1 MTSSN
6 DRNVSQQPE
15 NDAVVVGS
23 RIGRG
28 GSFRAAMEGTAM
40 SRLGSRA
47 VVLGAGMAG
56 LLTARVLSD
65 FYGSVTVLERDR
77 LPDQPI
83 HRKGVPQGR
92 HLHQFLTRGTQVLG
106 ELFPGI
112 LDELVAA
119 GAVIND
125 PSRIYTRVDRYE
137 LDSTGKL
144 ADPQSLV
151 YYQASRPFMEFHVRQ
166 HVAAIDN
173 VTFLDGHEVVEP
185 VITADAVTGV
195 RVTNRNGGIA
205 TILDADLVVDAMG
218 RTSRTPAFLERHGF
232 GSPSEKQI
240 AASWAYS
247 GQLMN
252 VPEGQIAQRM
262 VSTIDH
268 ESSPSR
274 LLLLAYEHNTW
285 ILAVGYAVGHGDP
298 PTDFAELLATAEQFI
313 PPAIMTGLRDATPIG
328 DIVIFRNTAAVWRR
342 YDRMP
347 RFPAGVIVIG
357 DALCTLDPIWG
368 QGMTMAA
375 MQALTLRDCLRDGGT
390 DLPRRFFTTA
400 AGHIGS
406 TWAMNQANDRA
417 PSAVGSPGSLRHRIS
432 KWATNA
438 ALNAAT
444 SDTTITERLFRVANL
459 IDPPT
464 RLQDPALIPR
474 ILLANL
480 RHPRGRQAPKTPQVP
495 WAS

>member
-1 MTSSN
+1 
-6 DRNVSQQPE
+6 
-15 NDAVVVGS
+15 
-23 RIGRG
+23 
-28 GSFRAAMEGTAM
+28 
-40 SRLGSRA
+40 
-47 VVLGAGMAG
+47 
-56 LLTARVLSD
+56 
-65 FYGSVTVLERDR
+65 
-77 LPDQPI
+77 
-83 HRKGVPQGR
+83 
-92 HLHQFLTRGTQVLG
+92 
-106 ELFPGI
+106 
-112 LDELVAA
+112 
-119 GAVIND
+119 
-125 PSRIYTRVDRYE
+125 
-137 LDSTGKL
+137 
-144 ADPQSLV
+144 
-151 YYQASRPFMEFHVRQ
+151 
-166 HVAAIDN
+166 
-173 VTFLDGHEVVEP
+173 
-185 VITADAVTGV
+185 
-195 RVTNRNGGIA
+195 
-205 TILDADLVVDAMG
+205 
-218 RTSRTPAFLERHGF
+218 
-232 GSPSEKQI
+232 
-240 AASWAYS
+240 
-247 GQLMN
+247 MN

-262 VSTIDH
+262 VSTIDD

-495 WAS
+495 WASWAASGRTTCCH